1 MDKAPDEKIILG
13 IDPGTRIMGYGLI
26 RACGQRFSYI
36 EMGVLNL
43 TKTED
48 PLVRLEKIHEEVV
61 RLIEAF
67 SPDCLSIETP
77 FYGKN
82 VQSLIKLGRA
92 QGVAIAAAMS
102 KGVQVHEYAPLKIK
116 QSLTGNG
123 SASKEQVCAM
133 VFRVLGLQADQP
145 RFLDA
150 TDAMAAAICHGIHCR
165 FNVLANAAGLKSS
178 GSKAVGANA
187 LRNAK
192 KSSSKTKN
200 SNWDSFLAQH
210 PERVK

>member
-1 MDKAPDEKIILG
+1 MPCSSSKTILG

-26 RACGQRFSYI
+26 RAEGQKFSHI

-43 TKTED
+43 TKESD
-48 PLVRLEKIHEEVV
+48 ALVKLERIHEEVI
-61 RLIEAF
+61 RLIDAF
-67 SPDCLSIETP
+67 SPDSLSIETP

-102 KGVQVHEYAPLKIK
+102 KGVQVYEYAPLKIK

-123 SASKEQVCAM
+123 NASKEQVCAM
-133 VFRVLGLQADQP
+133 VFRVLGMQADQP

-150 TDAMAAAICHGIHCR
+150 TDAMAAAICHGIHSK
-165 FNVLANAAGLKSS
+165 FNLPGLTASKKTPASKS
-178 GSKAVGANA
+178 
-187 LRNAK
+187 K
-192 KSSSKTKN
+192 KG
-200 SNWDSFLAQH
+200 NWADFLQNH
-210 PERVK
+210 PERLR

>member
-1 MDKAPDEKIILG
+1 MDKACDEKIILG

-26 RACGQRFSYI
+26 RAQGQKFTHI

-43 TKTED
+43 TKETD
-48 PLVRLEKIHEEVV
+48 ALVKLERVHEEVI
-61 RLIEAF
+61 RIIEQF
-67 SPDCLSIETP
+67 NPDSVAIETP

-92 QGVAIAAAMS
+92 QGVAIAAAMT
-102 KGVQVHEYAPLKIK
+102 KGVQVYEYAPLKIK

-133 VFRVLGLQADQP
+133 VFRVLGIQADQP

-150 TDAMAAAICHGIHCR
+150 TDAMAAAICHGIHSK
-165 FNVLANAAGLKSS
+165 FNTLTKDGPSAGIQ
-178 GSKAVGANA
+178 
-187 LRNAK
+187 K
-192 KSSSKTKN
+192 KSRKKASWT
-200 SNWDSFLAQH
+200 SFLEQH
-210 PERVK
+210 PERLK

>member
-1 MDKAPDEKIILG
+1 MPCSSSKTILG

-26 RACGQRFSYI
+26 RAEGQKFSHI

-43 TKTED
+43 IKTED

-61 RLIEAF
+61 RIIDAF
-67 SPDCLSIETP
+67 SPDCMSIETP

-102 KGVQVHEYAPLKIK
+102 KGVQVYEYAPLKIK

-123 SASKEQVCAM
+123 NASKEQVCAM
-133 VFRVLGLQADQP
+133 VFRVLGMQADQP

-150 TDAMAAAICHGIHCR
+150 TDAMAAAICHGIHSK
-165 FNVLANAAGLKSS
+165 FSLTGPTVSKKIPASKS
-178 GSKAVGANA
+178 
-187 LRNAK
+187 K
-192 KSSSKTKN
+192 KG
-200 SNWDSFLAQH
+200 NWADFLQNH
-210 PERVK
+210 PERLI

>member
-1 MDKAPDEKIILG
+1 MGAADEKIILG

-26 RACGQRFSYI
+26 RACGQQFSYI

-48 PLVRLEKIHEEVV
+48 PLVRLEKIHEEVI
-61 RLIEAF
+61 RIIDAF
-67 SPDCLSIETP
+67 SPHCLSIETP

-102 KGVQVHEYAPLKIK
+102 KGLQVHEYAPLKIK

-123 SASKEQVCAM
+123 NASKEQVCAM
-133 VFRVLGLQADQP
+133 VLRILDLPGGQP

-150 TDAMAAAICHGIHCR
+150 TDAMAAAICHGIHCK
-165 FNVLANAAGLKSS
+165 FSAIAQSASA
-178 GSKAVGANA
+178 SKAATAIKTASKG
-187 LRNAK
+187 K
-192 KSSSKTKN
+192 KS
-200 SNWDSFLAQH
+200 NWADFLQSH
-210 PERVK
+210 PERLR